1 MSSAR
6 PPRKARKDRTL
17 RPMPA
22 EVLAAARRTLLTRG
36 VRRTSMGDIAEAAGI
51 PRPTLYEYVGG
62 RDGLIDLVLAQRL
75 SEISEGLAPIAHR
88 ADSFADAVV
97 ETSVAAIRATRADR
111 EITNIFAAASNRRV
125 LQVLEGPHPFVEKI
139 SASFLQPVFDR
150 GIASGELRSDVSQ
163 DMMVSWVRA
172 VYSAY
177 IVRED
182 VDIEEV
188 RTMMRAFLVPA
199 LRADGAVPGEGRRT

>member
-1 MSSAR
+1 MSPDIRSRKVRKER
-6 PPRKARKDRTL
+6 PL

-22 EVLAAARRTLLTRG
+22 GVLDAARRTLLLRG
-36 VRRTSMGDIAEAAGI
+36 ARRTSMGDIAEAAGI
-51 PRPTLYEYVGG
+51 PRPTLYEFVSS
-62 RDGLIDLVLAQRL
+62 RDELVDLVLTQRL
-75 SEISEGLAPIAHR
+75 SEISESLAPIVDR
-88 ADSFADAVV
+88 AVSFDDAVV
-97 ETSVAAIRATRADR
+97 EISVEAIRATRGDK

-139 SASFLQPVFDR
+139 SASFLQPVFER

-163 DMMVSWVRA
+163 DMMVRWVRA
-172 VYSAY
+172 IYSAY

-188 RTMMRAFLVPA
+188 RAMMRAFLLPA
-199 LRADGAVPGEGRRT
+199 LRAGGQHIEEHS